1 MKKKSLV
8 VILMALAMFT
18 SCNVSS
24 QKGTDAAA
32 VFSENVEVKSSG
44 VDQVS
49 DQTKDQVA
57 VQVTDQEAVAVNV
70 ENTDQ
75 QAQTTNQQAQVI
87 AATTNTSGFM
97 DYHVSNYT
105 FAEDGLSGNFTVAT
119 YDAYA
124 KEYVM
129 TLKVG
134 DTIKDA
140 TVWCDEDGSETRGD
154 IVIESLEK
162 DADNKMVWIND
173 CYTFTL
179 QESGVYYLADGAG
192 FMNMTSAGEKTLKI
206 AADVKIIENAN
217 PYRAEGITENP
228 EGAHYYKSVAE
239 FATRLKANDVWYTPD
254 LFLRVVDGEVKTIV
268 VNPANHE
275 PWYGEL
281 GDLGIEAAMED

>member
-24 QKGTDAAA
+24 KKGTDAAA
-32 VFSENVEVKSSG
+32 VVTENVEVKSSG
-44 VDQVS
+44 VDQV
-49 DQTKDQVA
+49 
-57 VQVTDQEAVAVNV
+57 TD
-70 ENTDQ
+70 
-75 QAQTTNQQAQVI
+75 QTTNQQAQVI

-192 FMNMTSAGEKTLKI
+192 FMNMTPAGEKTLKI

-217 PYRAEGITENP
+217 PYSAEGIMENA

>member
-18 SCNVSS
+18 SCSVSS

-32 VFSENVEVKSSG
+32 VVSENVEVKSSG
-44 VDQVS
+44 VD
-49 DQTKDQVA
+49 
-57 VQVTDQEAVAVNV
+57 QVTDQEAVAVNV

-129 TLKVG
+129 TLNVG

-179 QESGVYYLADGAG
+179 QESGVYYLSDGAG
-192 FMNMTSAGEKTLKI
+192 FMNMTPAGEKTLKI

-217 PYRAEGITENP
+217 PYSAEGITENS
-228 EGAHYYKSVAE
+228 EGAIYYKSVAE

-254 LFLRVVDGEVKTIV
+254 LFLRVVNGEVKTIV
-268 VNPANHE
+268 VNPTNHE